1 MNEPDRRPRPQYG
14 EYASPEEQKASI
26 QVPAER
32 AHDESVP
39 IARATPIAHENAGH
53 GHPVDGQPGFSQ
65 RAPGAPGTGSA
76 RLTSAH
82 SGDRIFAIALLA
94 LGLLNVVFT
103 VPGLFDLSSTINATF
118 QQMGVGSFT
127 PTPLAHALGI
137 ALAVFYIVAWIGTLL
152 LTMPRL
158 RTGRV
163 AFWIPLV
170 AGVVVTLV
178 SMICFLILFLGDP
191 SFVAYMTKN
200 V

>member
-1 MNEPDRRPRPQYG
+1 MP
-14 EYASPEEQKASI
+14 PEH
-26 QVPAER
+26 

-39 IARATPIAHENAGH
+39 IARAA
-53 GHPVDGQPGFSQ
+53 PVTNEQLVPSAGQPG
-65 RAPGAPGTGSA
+65 RGSA
-76 RLTSAH
+76 GARPAQARP
-82 SGDRIFAIALLA
+82 GDRIFTLALLA
-94 LGLLNVVFT
+94 LGFLNVVLT

-137 ALAVFYIVAWIGTLL
+137 GLAVFYVAAWIGTLL
-152 LTMPRL
+152 LTMLRL

-163 AFWIPLV
+163 SFWIPLV

-178 SMICFLILFLGDP
+178 SMIVFLILFLGDP